1 MSETVFTPASTYR
14 PKEVAQQADHSRV
27 PGGSYEASRAAP
39 TSSRDQI
46 LKRENRCMAIPA
58 ADVPVP
64 ARVRALAGAATLDP
78 VWRNNLGGVTFRATD
93 ADGIRYVK
101 WGLRNAETSMRA
113 EAERL
118 RWAAPF
124 TPVPPVLDEGR
135 DATHEW
141 LVTAGVPGLSAV
153 DPRWIAEPARAVQA
167 LGRGLRALHD
177 ALPVVGCPFSW
188 SVPERIANAAVRGIR
203 VPDDL
208 RVSPPIDRLVVCHGD
223 ACAPNTLIDDD
234 GAWTGHVDLGALGL
248 GDRWAD
254 IAVAAMST
262 EWNYGPGWH
271 DALLDAY
278 GVAPDATRL
287 AFYRQL
293 WNAT

>member
-1 MSETVFTPASTYR
+1 MT
-14 PKEVAQQADHSRV
+14 
-27 PGGSYEASRAAP
+27 
-39 TSSRDQI
+39 
-46 LKRENRCMAIPA
+46 IPA
-58 ADVPVP
+58 ASEPVP
-64 ARVRALAGAATLDP
+64 ARVRALAGDATVEP
-78 VWRNNLGGVTFRATD
+78 VWRNAIGGVTFRATD
-93 ADGIRYVK
+93 AAGIRFVK
-101 WGLRNAETSMRA
+101 WGPRDAETSMRA

-124 TPVPPVLDEGR
+124 TPVPRVLDEGR

-153 DPRWIAEPARAVQA
+153 DPHWVAAPERAVRA

-177 ALPVVGCPFSW
+177 ALPVEGCPFSW
-188 SVPERIANAAVRGIR
+188 SVPERVANAAVRGIR

-208 RVSPPIDRLVVCHGD
+208 LEAPSIDRLVVCHGD
-223 ACAPNTLIDDD
+223 ACAPNTLIGDD
-234 GAWTGHVDLGALGL
+234 GEWTAHVDLGALGVA
-248 GDRWAD
+248 DRWAD

-262 EWNYGPGWH
+262 EWNYGPGWQ
-271 DALLDAY
+271 DALIDAY

-287 AFYRQL
+287 AFYRDL